1 MWNKTAFCIGLPD
14 ALKGR
19 RAVFRHSA
27 EHLFR
32 SDPEQHGR
40 ARKGRQ
46 RAMSLIRPEHLRDR
60 AEKDL

>member
-27 EHLFR
+27 KQLFR

-40 ARKGRQ
+40 ARKGWQ
-46 RAMSLIRPEHLRDR
+46 RAMSLIRPDI
-60 AEKDL
+60 

>member
-27 EHLFR
+27 KQLFR

-40 ARKGRQ
+40 ARKAGKEQ
-46 RAMSLIRPEHLRDR
+46 CLSYAQTF
-60 AEKDL
+60 